1 MSTFTELSEGESFRT
16 PARTIMQ
23 PDVDELVRIGGYT
36 HPLFTDHEFAAASPF
51 GRSPLPGQALLL
63 VMGGLVEQSQR
74 FDDTTIAL
82 LGFEEVRFRKPAF
95 PGDTID
101 VEVLVVEKEPR
112 GAIVFL
118 WSARNEAGQVL
129 CDARARMLFRVGED

>member
-1 MSTFTELSEGESFRT
+1 MSTFADLSEGDTFRT
-16 PARTIMQ
+16 PARTITEA
-23 PDVDELVRIGGYT
+23 DVQQLVEAGGYT

-51 GRSPLPGQALLL
+51 GRAPLPGQAVLLL
-63 VMGGLVEQSQR
+63 MGGLIEQSDR
-74 FDDTTIAL
+74 FDETTIAL

-95 PGDTID
+95 AGDTLD

-118 WSARNEAGQVL
+118 WSARNRSGDVVCE
-129 CDARARMLFRVGED
+129 ARARMLFKTEAT